1 MLHFNIK
8 YRCNVI
14 LYLQEYR
21 DIANMNFR
29 FKEKSSPRN
38 YVNSIVQALHE
49 YPMNEVLC
57 AEHTFPE
64 WRPDIIN
71 EIMEYLTPQNI
82 RVHVIGKIYENI
94 ADETEHWYGT
104 KYKKE
109 KIPTDTISMWEKVS
123 DNSDLQLPPK
133 NEFIATKFDI
143 KPHETNVIKI
153 DFSYY

>member
-1 MLHFNIK
+1 M
-8 YRCNVI
+8 I

-38 YVNSIVQALHE
+38 YVNSIVQALQE

-57 AEHTFPE
+57 AERTFPE

-71 EIMEYLTPQNI
+71 QIMEYLTPQKI
-82 RVHVIGKIYENI
+82 RVHVVGKMYENI
-94 ADETEHWYGT
+94 ANETESWYGI

-109 KIPTDTISMWEKVS
+109 KIPTDIISMWENVS

-143 KPHETNVIKI
+143 KPEANVIKI
-153 DFSYY
+153 LTFRNINS

>member
-1 MLHFNIK
+1 M
-8 YRCNVI
+8 I

-21 DIANMNFR
+21 DIADMNFR

-38 YVNSIVQALHE
+38 YVNSIVQALQE

-57 AEHTFPE
+57 AEYTFPK

-71 EIMEYLTPQNI
+71 QIIEYLTPQNI
-82 RVHVIGKIYENI
+82 RVHVVGKIYENI
-94 ADETEHWYGT
+94 ADETESWYGT

-109 KIPTDTISMWEKVS
+109 KISTDIINMWENVS

-133 NEFIATKFDI
+133 NEFIATKFNI

-153 DFSYY
+153 YFS

>member
-1 MLHFNIK
+1 
-8 YRCNVI
+8 
-14 LYLQEYR
+14 
-21 DIANMNFR
+21 MNFR

-38 YVNSIVQALHE
+38 YVNSIVQALQE

-57 AEHTFPE
+57 AEHTFPK

-71 EIMEYLTPQNI
+71 QIMEYLTPQNI
-82 RVHVIGKIYENI
+82 RVHVVGKIYENI
-94 ADETEHWYGT
+94 ANETESWYGT

-109 KIPTDTISMWEKVS
+109 KIPTDIINMWENVS
-123 DNSDLQLPPK
+123 DNPNLQLPPK

-153 DFSYY
+153 HFL